1 MNVGAIPAR
10 GTIMKKLTCSY
21 GRTCSLSMVDHGGI
35 PLMLF
40 DMAIDEYVIH
50 LGMDRGEYKFAGN
63 VVLNDKLY
71 FTREQTDN
79 ILKILDVFI
88 KTTYLDDPDAEKT
101 QRGFK
106 FVNPVDAYGNT
117 LSVQESS
124 NVDPAIWFGVVIEP
138 EDVKVW
144 CQNRLISYAYPSA
157 HVLIHDRLH
166 LKMPQA
172 KKLRKIIAGLWEN
185 A

>member
-1 MNVGAIPAR
+1 
-10 GTIMKKLTCSY
+10 MKKLTCSY
-21 GRTCSLSMVDHGGI
+21 GRTCALSIVEHDGT
-35 PLMLF
+35 PLMQF
-40 DMAIDEYVIH
+40 DMLIDEYTIH
-50 LGMDRGEYKFAGN
+50 LGDNRGYYKFAGN

-88 KTTYLDDPDAEKT
+88 KTTYLADIAVNATE
-101 QRGFK
+101 RGFK
-106 FVNPVDAYGNT
+106 FMDPRDAYGNS

-124 NVDPAIWFGVVIEP
+124 NMDPAIWFGVVIEP